1 MRFKIDAFESQDVR
15 RVEIRIERKVDEVS
29 GGQTAMIGQG
39 KDARGIRYDRRD
51 KTVAE
56 FAKIFRKNAQT
67 RG

>member
-1 MRFKIDAFESQDVR
+1 MLFKTGGFELQGVR
-15 RVEIRIERKVDEVS
+15 RDGIRIETKVDEVV
-29 GGQTAMIGQG
+29 GRT
-39 KDARGIRYDRRD
+39 DRNDRARRRCTWIRYGRRD